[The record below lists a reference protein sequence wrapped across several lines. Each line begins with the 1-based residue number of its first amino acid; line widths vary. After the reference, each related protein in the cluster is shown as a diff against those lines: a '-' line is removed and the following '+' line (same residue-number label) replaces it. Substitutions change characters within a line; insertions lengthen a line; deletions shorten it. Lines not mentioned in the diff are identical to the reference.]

1 VKLLPGAVP
10 WARMRDMKPPILVD
24 FPEGFETER
33 LSIRSPLPGDG
44 PEVHRAIRE
53 SIDELTPWMAWP
65 KEHRTVD
72 DSEAS
77 ARRARVAFL
86 ARSEIRLHLYLK
98 GADELVGI
106 AGLQSIDWDVPKFEV
121 GYWCRTS
128 FTGNGY
134 ITEAVKAITYLA
146 FDALGGQ
153 TRRDPLRP
161 RQPQERKGR
170 RTRRLHPG
178 SHAPQ
183 QRTRYRRNP
192 SGYAGLR
199 NDTGPPKNRVVNGVG
214 GSRTAPTSAPPQSP
228 ARSRT

>member
-1 VKLLPGAVP
+1 
-10 WARMRDMKPPILVD
+10 MRDMKPPILVD

-146 FDALGGQ
+146 FDAPGARRVEIRCDPDNLKSAKVAERAGFTLEATLRNNELGTDG
-153 TRRDPLRP
+153 TLRDTLVFAMTPDR
-161 RQPQERKGR
+161 R
-170 RTRRLHPG
+170 RTAL
-178 SHAPQ
+178 
-183 QRTRYRRNP
+183 
-192 SGYAGLR
+192 
-199 NDTGPPKNRVVNGVG
+199 
-214 GSRTAPTSAPPQSP
+214 
-228 ARSRT
+228 